1 MMDNRPVQLFFL
13 FLSFIIAS
21 CNKEKGD
28 GEYSGLTNQ
37 NATYIDG
44 YMGDANCVECH
55 EQAYKDWKGSHHD
68 LAMQVAADSTILGNF
83 DDHRVSLD
91 KVDYHFFKENGKFFV
106 EVKEIDG
113 TLIKY
118 QISFAFGYTPLQQYL
133 IDFEKGKKQV
143 LRVTWDT
150 VNKKWFHQYEGQ
162 TIATHDWLH
171 WTNRAQNW
179 NTMCAEC
186 HSTNLKK
193 NYNVEKD
200 SFNTTYSVINVS
212 CESCHGPG
220 VNHVSWAREGKKG
233 KDPWAGQGKLQ
244 TEQLNI
250 CAPCHARR
258 SKLTENLV
266 PGMNFT
272 DQYLLQNLTTD
283 FYHGDGQF
291 KDEDYELGS
300 FMQSAMYKNNI
311 KCNDCHNIHSLK
323 LKKSGNALCLQ
334 CHVPKYDTPE
344 HHFHKQNTEES
355 LCVNCHMT
363 GKYYM
368 GNDFRRDHS
377 FRVPRPDQSVVYKTP
392 NACTGCHKDKTDQWA
407 ADYVVK
413 WYGSRRKDHFSDLLL
428 LSTQENLNDAD
439 RKKIEAFITDL
450 NYPAIARAT
459 AIDNLN
465 YDHVEQLEA
474 LLPALN
480 DASPLVRYSALMEFR
495 STAPQQ
501 RQALAVRA
509 SNDPT
514 RLLRIGAA
522 QLTIGLDI
530 NTLQTGEQAALKQSQ
545 SELETMLNTNS
556 DFATGRLQL
565 GDYYMQKNDLKT
577 AIKHYNMAI
586 NLDSLLLPVYSN
598 LASAYSLNGEN
609 EKALKTLNTYV
620 RFDPASAR
628 PYFLRALIYFE
639 MNQKEK
645 AENDL
650 IKATQLDRKDSRIKY
665 NLATYYFQEKQY
677 NKAVPVIKEAIN
689 IEPQNPD
696 YKYLLALI
704 YQAQGKTE
712 AYQLIMNEL
721 NQ

>member
-1 MMDNRPVQLFFL
+1 MNKLAEKIFLLSLLVLFV
-13 FLSFIIAS
+13 S
-21 CNKEKGD
+21 CNNGKNKE
-28 GEYSGLTNQ
+28 
-37 NATYIDG
+37 TYGAVSDLKTKFPDG
-44 YMGDANCVECH
+44 YMGDLNCVECH

-68 LAMQVAADSTILGNF
+68 LAMQVANDSTILGNF
-83 DDHRVSLD
+83 DNFKISLD
-91 KVDYHFFKENGKFFV
+91 KVGYHFFKDGEKFFV

-113 TLIKY
+113 SIVKY
-118 QISFAFGYTPLQQYL
+118 QITYAFGYTPLQQYL
-133 IDFEKGKKQV
+133 VDFDKGKKQV

-150 VNKKWFHQYEGQ
+150 VKKKWFHQYEGQ

-171 WTNRAQNW
+171 WTKRAQNW

-193 NYNVEKD
+193 NYIVEKD
-200 SFNTTYSVINVS
+200 SFNTTYSIINVS

-220 VNHVSWAREGKKG
+220 VDHVTWANEGKKG

-250 CAPCHARR
+250 CAPCHSRR
-258 SKLTENLV
+258 SKLTENLI
-266 PGMNFT
+266 PGQNYT

-291 KDEDYELGS
+291 KEEDYELGS

-355 LCVNCHMT
+355 LCINCHMT
-363 GKYYM
+363 SKYYM
-368 GNDFRRDHS
+368 GNDLRRDHS

-407 ADYVVK
+407 ADYVIK
-413 WYGSRRKDHFSDLLL
+413 WYGAKRKDHFSDLLL
-428 LSTQENLNDAD
+428 LSTKEKLSDMERN
-439 RKKIEAFITDL
+439 KIEGFINDL
-450 NYPAIARAT
+450 NYPAISRAT

-465 YDHVEQLEA
+465 YEHIDQLNA

-480 DASPLVRYSALMEFR
+480 DASPLVRYYALIKFR
-495 STAPQQ
+495 NLPLPERLS
-501 RQALAVRA
+501 LAVKHSSDA
-509 SNDPT
+509 T
-514 RLLRIGAA
+514 RLVRIGAA
-522 QLTIGLDI
+522 QLAIGLDT
-530 NTLQTGEQAALKQSQ
+530 NTLLTGEQATLKKSQ
-545 SELETMLNTNS
+545 SELETMILTNA

-565 GDYYMQKNDLKT
+565 GDYYLQKNDLGS
-577 AIKHYNMAI
+577 AIKHYKMAI
-586 NLDSLLLPVYSN
+586 YLDSLLLPVYSN

-609 EKALKTLNTYV
+609 DKAYQTLNTYV
-620 RFDPASAR
+620 RLDPRSAH
-628 PYFLRALIYFE
+628 PYFLRALVSFE
-639 MNQKEK
+639 MNQKEN
-645 AENDL
+645 AVNDL
-650 IKATQLDRKDSRIKY
+650 IKAIQLDPQDSRIKY
-665 NLATYYFQEKQY
+665 NLATYYYQEKQFA
-677 NKAVPVIKEAIN
+677 KAVPVIKDALKID
-689 IEPQNPD
+689 PANPD

-704 YQAQGKTE
+704 YQAQGNTE
-712 AYQLIMNEL
+712 AGLKIMREL
-721 NQ
+721 KLQ